1 MSPSYDAPPRRGPS
15 GPEDLVGLV
24 VLLGCAVLAFC
35 WYVAVSRLHLRNAQC
50 MELFMDFA
58 ILLFGT
64 GLIIAQL
71 AGRRRKREENWPH
84 PPYPSRECGTDLM
97 CTTRTQVTLP
107 CWDTTS
113 TRNHGYGRTL

>member
-64 GLIIAQL
+64 GLIIAQF
-71 AGRRRKREENWPH
+71 AGRRTKREENWPH
-84 PPYPSRECGTDLM
+84 PPAIRLGSAGPIQCAQRE
-97 CTTRTQVTLP
+97 R
-107 CWDTTS
+107 
-113 TRNHGYGRTL
+113 R